1 MAECPD
7 KAALV
12 AYFFGDDSTDRRKSM
27 DAHVATCRACT
38 DELASF
44 RSVEETLSV
53 WTAPAVDQRFD
64 RWRSVPGPA
73 VAADRDGSGRR
84 SFWSTGSPAPAWG
97 LAAVATLAL
106 VIGAAAAAVNGFEL
120 RYGEFA
126 VSVGRPAIPEV
137 AATELALGDG
147 LQLDAQRT
155 AAPAGPAM
163 MGKLGASQELAQ
175 RETDIVLSPPI
186 DSSGSGLEFTLVNSS
201 PIVGRRDENA
211 SDRLLVFGPG
221 SPEALLEEIW
231 RRMDGRALPP
241 QPGWSDI
248 AQRFRLAQERDP
260 ARVREDFADFIVRV
274 AGRPGDTQ
282 PVVAIPT
289 R

>member
-12 AYFFGDDSTDRRKSM
+12 AYFYGDESTGRRRSIE
-27 DAHVATCRACT
+27 AHVATCRACA

-44 RSVEETLSV
+44 RSVEDALSV
-53 WTAPAVDQRFD
+53 WTAPCVDQRFD

-73 VAADRDGSGRR
+73 VAAERDGSGRR
-84 SFWSTGSPAPAWG
+84 AFWSTWSPTPAWG

-106 VIGAAAAAVNGFEL
+106 AIGAAAAAVNGFEL

-126 VSVGRPAIPEV
+126 VSVGRPAIPE
-137 AATELALGDG
+137 AAAPGSAMVDAPR
-147 LQLDAQRT
+147 LDARRT
-155 AAPAGPAM
+155 AAPAGPLV
-163 MGKLGASQELAQ
+163 MGTLGASQASAR
-175 RETDIVLSPPI
+175 RETDIVLPPPI
-186 DSSGSGLEFTLVNSS
+186 GSSGSGLEFTLVNSS
-201 PIVGRRDENA
+201 PIVERRDEDP
-211 SDRLLVFGPG
+211 SDRLLVFGPE

-241 QPGWSDI
+241 QPRWSDI

-260 ARVREDFADFIVRV
+260 ERVREDFADFIVRV